1 MIRLDL
7 SRCLSGIFILAVNY
21 SFAQIYAEKDV
32 EICSSKFRLA
42 VEKNLAEKPIGD
54 IITEIGESFIGTDY
68 EVSALEKSG
77 DEKLVINFSG
87 LDCTTFLETALALAR
102 CIKAGKTSF
111 EDYQKEL
118 TNIRYRNG
126 TIDKYPSRL
135 HYFSDWIFDN
145 QKKGIIKDITKDLD
159 GEPVKFELNFISS
172 HPQSYKQLKENP
184 EFIPAI
190 KKQEAEISKRAYSY
204 IPKEKVSKIENEIH
218 NGDLIAFVTNIKGL
232 DISHTGIAYRKDEGR
247 IYLLHA
253 PSEGTKVQ
261 ITKNPLPEYLNKIK
275 KHIGIIVL
283 KPVEPL
289 KNESN

>member
-1 MIRLDL
+1 MVRLDL
-7 SRCLSGIFILAVNY
+7 SRCLSGIFILAANY
-21 SFAQIYAEKDV
+21 SFAQIYSEKDV

-54 IITEIGESFIGTDY
+54 VIAEIGESFIGTDY
-68 EVSALEKSG
+68 EASALEKSG

-87 LDCTTFLETALALAR
+87 LDCTTFLETVLALAM
-102 CIKAGKTSF
+102 CIKLGETSF
-111 EDYQKEL
+111 EDYQNEL
-118 TNIRYRNG
+118 AYIRYRNG

-145 QKKGIIKDITKDLD
+145 QRKGIIKDITEDLN
-159 GEPVKFELNFISS
+159 GEPVKFDLNFMSV

-184 EFIPAI
+184 EFIPVI
-190 KKQEAEISKRAYSY
+190 KKQEAEISEREYFY

-218 NGDLIAFVTNIKGL
+218 NGDLIAFATNIKGL
-232 DISHTGIAYRKDEGR
+232 DISHTGIAYRKDDGR

-261 ITKNPLPEYLNKIK
+261 ITKNSLPEYINKIK
-275 KHIGIIVL
+275 KHTGIIVL
-283 KPVEPL
+283 KPLETL

>member
-1 MIRLDL
+1 MVRLDL
-7 SRCLSGIFILAVNY
+7 SRCLSGIFILAANY
-21 SFAQIYAEKDV
+21 SFAQIYSEKDF

-54 IITEIGESFIGTDY
+54 IISDIGESFIGTDY
-68 EVSALEKSG
+68 EASALEKSG

-87 LDCTTFLETALALAR
+87 LDCTTFLETVLALAR
-102 CIKAGKTSF
+102 CIKSGETSF
-111 EDYQKEL
+111 EDYQNEL
-118 TNIRYRNG
+118 INIRYRNG
-126 TIDKYPSRL
+126 SIDKYPSRL

-145 QKKGIIKDITKDLD
+145 QKKEIVKDITKDLG
-159 GEPVKFELNFISS
+159 GEAVKFELNFMSA

-184 EFIPAI
+184 EFIPVI
-190 KKQEAEISKRAYSY
+190 KKQEAEISEREYFY
-204 IPKEKVSKIENEIH
+204 IPKDKVHQIEDKID

-232 DISHTGIAYRKDEGR
+232 DISHTCIAYRKDDGR

-261 ITKNPLPEYLNKIK
+261 VSKNTLPEYINKIK
-275 KHIGIIVL
+275 KHTGIIVL
-283 KPVEPL
+283 KLEEPL

>member
-1 MIRLDL
+1 MVRLYL
-7 SRCLSGIFILAVNY
+7 SRCLSGIFILAANY
-21 SFAQIYAEKDV
+21 SFAQIYLEKDV
-32 EICSSKFRLA
+32 GICNSKFHLA

-54 IITEIGESFIGTDY
+54 IITEIGKSFIGTNY
-68 EVSALEKSG
+68 EASALEKSG
-77 DEKLVINFSG
+77 EEQLVINFSG

-102 CIKAGKTSF
+102 CIKLGKTSF

-118 TNIRYRNG
+118 ANIRYRSG
-126 TIDKYPSRL
+126 IIDKYPSRL

-145 QKKGIIKDITKDLD
+145 QKKGIIKDITKNLD
-159 GEPVKFELNFISS
+159 GDFIKFKLNFMSA

-190 KKQEAEISKRAYSY
+190 KKQEAEISEREYFY
-204 IPKEKVSKIENEIH
+204 IPKDNVSQIENKIE
-218 NGDLIAFVTNIKGL
+218 NGDLIAFATNIKGL
-232 DISHTGIAYRKDEGR
+232 DISHTGIAYKKDDGR

-275 KHIGIIVL
+275 KHTGIIVL
-283 KPVEPL
+283 KPLEPL